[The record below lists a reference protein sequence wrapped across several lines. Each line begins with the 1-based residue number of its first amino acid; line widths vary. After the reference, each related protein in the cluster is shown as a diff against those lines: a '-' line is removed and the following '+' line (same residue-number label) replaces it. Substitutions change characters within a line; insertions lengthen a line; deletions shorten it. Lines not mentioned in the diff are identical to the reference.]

1 MGFSL
6 CSGICKA
13 QLLAKMHSL
22 VYKLLQSIAVC
33 VFVCMRQFLL
43 QAGNGA
49 VQFLAHLLSN
59 TARKNRQDM
68 HRFMSS
74 EMLQINP

>member
-1 MGFSL
+1 MRGLSL

-13 QLLAKMHSL
+13 QLLAKMYLL

-33 VFVCMRQFLL
+33 VVVYVRQFLL

-49 VQFLAHLLSN
+49 VQFSAHLLSN
-59 TARKNRQDM
+59 TAKDM
-68 HRFMSS
+68 HRLMSS